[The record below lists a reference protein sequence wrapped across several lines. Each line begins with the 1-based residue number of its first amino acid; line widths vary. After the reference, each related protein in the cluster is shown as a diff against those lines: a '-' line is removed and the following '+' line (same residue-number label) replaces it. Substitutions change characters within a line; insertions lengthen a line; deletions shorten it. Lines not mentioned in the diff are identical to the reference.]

1 MNGFKEHF
9 KMKEEDAI
17 RFIREKTDFFGENAR
32 LACQEIGD
40 GNINYVFRVK
50 DLDTGRSVIIK
61 HGDKVSRTGGSQVS
75 TDRNRIEAEV
85 LKLEG
90 ELAPGSVPE
99 VYLYDP
105 VMCCLVME
113 DLKDYGNMRYE
124 LIKHQI
130 FPGFAEDITTFMAQT
145 LIGTTDVVLD
155 PREKK
160 QLAGRFINPDLCRVT
175 ERLVYTEPYRNL
187 EGKNVLNPDNR
198 EFLEEELYQDP
209 GLHLEAAKLKEE
221 FKTKAQALLHGDLHT
236 GSIFVKKGST
246 KVLDPEFAFYGPIG
260 YDVGNVMANLIFAWA
275 NGEVTM
281 EAGQEKEEFLGW
293 LETTLEAIPDL
304 FCKKAK
310 TIIVERHKEPMA
322 DIDGFIDWYLEGILA
337 DTAGVAGLELNRR
350 IAGSAKVK
358 DIAGI
363 EDTAERTWAER
374 ICVLTAKELIL
385 GREKKVIRGTDY
397 VRAIKENRDKIRKE
411 AGIL

>member
-1 MNGFKEHF
+1 ME
-9 KMKEEDAI
+9 I
-17 RFIREKTDFFGENAR
+17 LSCRE
-32 LACQEIGD
+32 ISD

-175 ERLVYTEPYRNL
+175 ERLVYTEPYQNL

-304 FCKKAK
+304 FCKGENHYSRA
-310 TIIVERHKEPMA
+310 A
-322 DIDGFIDWYLEGILA
+322 Q
-337 DTAGVAGLELNRR
+337 
-350 IAGSAKVK
+350 
-358 DIAGI
+358 
-363 EDTAERTWAER
+363 RTY
-374 ICVLTAKELIL
+374 
-385 GREKKVIRGTDY
+385 G
-397 VRAIKENRDKIRKE
+397 
-411 AGIL
+411 

>member
-113 DLKDYGNMRYE
+113 DLRMSAAINM
-124 LIKHQI
+124 
-130 FPGFAEDITTFMAQT
+130 PS
-145 LIGTTDVVLD
+145 
-155 PREKK
+155 
-160 QLAGRFINPDLCRVT
+160 C
-175 ERLVYTEPYRNL
+175 
-187 EGKNVLNPDNR
+187 
-198 EFLEEELYQDP
+198 
-209 GLHLEAAKLKEE
+209 
-221 FKTKAQALLHGDLHT
+221 
-236 GSIFVKKGST
+236 
-246 KVLDPEFAFYGPIG
+246 
-260 YDVGNVMANLIFAWA
+260 
-275 NGEVTM
+275 
-281 EAGQEKEEFLGW
+281 
-293 LETTLEAIPDL
+293 
-304 FCKKAK
+304 
-310 TIIVERHKEPMA
+310 
-322 DIDGFIDWYLEGILA
+322 
-337 DTAGVAGLELNRR
+337 
-350 IAGSAKVK
+350 
-358 DIAGI
+358 
-363 EDTAERTWAER
+363 
-374 ICVLTAKELIL
+374 
-385 GREKKVIRGTDY
+385 
-397 VRAIKENRDKIRKE
+397 
-411 AGIL
+411 

>member
-1 MNGFKEHF
+1 M
-9 KMKEEDAI
+9 
-17 RFIREKTDFFGENAR
+17 
-32 LACQEIGD
+32 
-40 GNINYVFRVK
+40 K

-187 EGKNVLNPDNR
+187 EGKNVLNPD
-198 EFLEEELYQDP
+198 Q
-209 GLHLEAAKLKEE
+209 
-221 FKTKAQALLHGDLHT
+221 
-236 GSIFVKKGST
+236 
-246 KVLDPEFAFYGPIG
+246 
-260 YDVGNVMANLIFAWA
+260 
-275 NGEVTM
+275 
-281 EAGQEKEEFLGW
+281 
-293 LETTLEAIPDL
+293 
-304 FCKKAK
+304 
-310 TIIVERHKEPMA
+310 
-322 DIDGFIDWYLEGILA
+322 
-337 DTAGVAGLELNRR
+337 
-350 IAGSAKVK
+350 
-358 DIAGI
+358 
-363 EDTAERTWAER
+363 
-374 ICVLTAKELIL
+374 
-385 GREKKVIRGTDY
+385 
-397 VRAIKENRDKIRKE
+397 
-411 AGIL
+411 